1 MNSIYSVLLCVLCGE
16 LKQETMNKRLK
27 LWIGC
32 CLCLLGAPGLTGCSE
47 QAPGEPG
54 TEEGDPVS
62 LRFSLYRAEADEAS
76 TRADAATDMAD
87 GKTFCI
93 YAFPA
98 GASTTTTEPL
108 DHKVY
113 TVKGGVATG
122 ELYLYRGTYDLYLVS
137 YNSSTEVPEL
147 KTDGTIQVSNG
158 KDFMYTSLKG
168 IVVQPN
174 QTGENMMDVVLPAPF
189 KRLGAQI
196 KVSVAAKSGTHPVTP
211 TSLVV
216 NSFKMGGL
224 RASLPYTLGSTAWGT
239 GTNETFATTQA
250 FTGFTNNTTAQTVT
264 LPRVSTPV
272 VVLPVDGSAM
282 ISFDVNLTVGYKDN
296 GDKTLTETYPAEI
309 QKVLLPGMTY
319 TFDFTLTFYGILDPA
334 DLTLAI
340 GEYESTVTLDS
351 DEMGK

>member
-1 MNSIYSVLLCVLCGE
+1 MLLCVLCGE

-76 TRADAATDMAD
+76 TRADAATDMED

-122 ELYLYRGTYDLYLVS
+122 EFYLYRGTYDLYLVS

-196 KVSVAAKSGTHPVTP
+196 KVSVAAGDFQPVTP

-216 NSFKMGGL
+216 NSFEMGGL
-224 RASLPYTLGSTAWGT
+224 RASLPYTLGSTAWGAVA
-239 GTNETFATTQA
+239 NETFATTQS
-250 FTGFTNNTTAQTVT
+250 FTGFTNNTASHDIKTS
-264 LPRVSTPV
+264 RESTPV

-282 ISFDVNLTVGYKDN
+282 ISFKVNLTVGYNDN
-296 GDKTLTETYPAEI
+296 GVSRKTTNTYPAEI

-319 TFDFTLTFYGILDPA
+319 MFAFTLTFYGILDPA

>member
-1 MNSIYSVLLCVLCGE
+1 M
-16 LKQETMNKRLK
+16 
-27 LWIGC
+27 
-32 CLCLLGAPGLTGCSE
+32 LGAPGLTGCSE

-147 KTDGTIQVSNG
+147 KNG
-158 KDFMYTSLKG
+158 RYDSGVERKRLYVHQPERDRGAT
-168 IVVQPN
+168 QPN
-174 QTGENMMDVVLPAPF
+174 GRKHDG
-189 KRLGAQI
+189 R
-196 KVSVAAKSGTHPVTP
+196 SAAG
-211 TSLVV
+211 SL
-216 NSFKMGGL
+216 
-224 RASLPYTLGSTAWGT
+224 
-239 GTNETFATTQA
+239 
-250 FTGFTNNTTAQTVT
+250 
-264 LPRVSTPV
+264 
-272 VVLPVDGSAM
+272 
-282 ISFDVNLTVGYKDN
+282 
-296 GDKTLTETYPAEI
+296 
-309 QKVLLPGMTY
+309 
-319 TFDFTLTFYGILDPA
+319 
-334 DLTLAI
+334 
-340 GEYESTVTLDS
+340 
-351 DEMGK
+351 

>member
-1 MNSIYSVLLCVLCGE
+1 MDRVLP
-16 LKQETMNKRLK
+16 
-27 LWIGC
+27 
-32 CLCLLGAPGLTGCSE
+32 LLAGSAGTDRMFGTGSRGTRHGGGRSGIAPLLSL
-47 QAPGEPG
+47 PGG
-54 TEEGDPVS
+54 GGRGFDPCP
-62 LRFSLYRAEADEAS
+62 
-76 TRADAATDMAD
+76 DAATDMAD

-196 KVSVAAKSGTHPVTP
+196 KVSVAAGDFQPVTP

-216 NSFKMGGL
+216 NSFEMGGL
-224 RASLPYTLGSTAWGT
+224 RASLPYTLGGTTWGAVA
-239 GTNETFATTQA
+239 NETFATTQS
-250 FTGFTNNTTAQTVT
+250 FTGFTNNTASHDIKTS
-264 LPRVSTPV
+264 RESTPV

-282 ISFDVNLTVGYKDN
+282 ISFKVNLTVGYN
-296 GDKTLTETYPAEI
+296 
-309 QKVLLPGMTY
+309 V
-319 TFDFTLTFYGILDPA
+319 
-334 DLTLAI
+334 
-340 GEYESTVTLDS
+340 TV
-351 DEMGK
+351 

>member
-1 MNSIYSVLLCVLCGE
+1 MLLCVLCGE

-113 TVKGGVATG
+113 TVKSGVATG
-122 ELYLYRGTYDLYLVS
+122 DLYLYRGTYDL
-137 YNSSTEVPEL
+137 
-147 KTDGTIQVSNG
+147 
-158 KDFMYTSLKG
+158 
-168 IVVQPN
+168 
-174 QTGENMMDVVLPAPF
+174 
-189 KRLGAQI
+189 
-196 KVSVAAKSGTHPVTP
+196 
-211 TSLVV
+211 
-216 NSFKMGGL
+216 
-224 RASLPYTLGSTAWGT
+224 
-239 GTNETFATTQA
+239 
-250 FTGFTNNTTAQTVT
+250 
-264 LPRVSTPV
+264 
-272 VVLPVDGSAM
+272 
-282 ISFDVNLTVGYKDN
+282 
-296 GDKTLTETYPAEI
+296 
-309 QKVLLPGMTY
+309 
-319 TFDFTLTFYGILDPA
+319 
-334 DLTLAI
+334 
-340 GEYESTVTLDS
+340 
-351 DEMGK
+351 